1 MLPVPFLIKRLPF
14 CHSNTL
20 SHSYCLHQ
28 DAMRLACADTCVNS
42 IYGFLAMIFII
53 VLDALILLASFFLI
67 F

>member
-1 MLPVPFLIKRLPF
+1 
-14 CHSNTL
+14 
-20 SHSYCLHQ
+20 
-28 DAMRLACADTCVNS
+28 MRLACADTCVNS